1 MNTIRRK
8 FFEPLVTS
16 SQRANRQAGP
26 WKYLAWFIGS
36 GDESQGR
43 KKTSSKNP
51 PIGEPLPWDSQRDI
65 YVSMYINWS
74 QENNIPPLW
83 VLFFFFFSSP
93 FSFCLLKPTGGGVF
107 QRTFSSRLFKNQNM
121 HKRRNPGRGRFLR
134 SMYIFVLL
142 FFLTMVFSFFC
153 SLGLKTRLSCF
164 FLVSVVRRPNFDFS
178 CGRNASFSGSRHCA
192 AR

>member
-74 QENNIPPLW
+74 QENNSPPLW
-83 VLFFFFFSSP
+83 VF
-93 FSFCLLKPTGGGVF
+93 
-107 QRTFSSRLFKNQNM
+107 
-121 HKRRNPGRGRFLR
+121 
-134 SMYIFVLL
+134 
-142 FFLTMVFSFFC
+142 FSFFFPLPFH
-153 SLGLKTRLSCF
+153 SASWNRLGVAFFKGPFPPASSKTKTCTKGETPGGGDSCDQCIFSYCYFFWQWCFLSFVLWVWKHDWVVF
-164 FLVSVVRRPNFDFS
+164 F
-178 CGRNASFSGSRHCA
+178 
-192 AR
+192 